1 MCDNMDHIAI
11 LSELFVRNG
20 NRPKYL
26 ALADAVEQA
35 FREGL
40 LAPGDSLPPQR
51 ILARALGIT
60 LGTTGRA
67 YAEAAARG
75 LVEASVGRGTFIR
88 SQRPDVDVMPPGYAG
103 TRTCAGTRQSVH
115 AGENGPK
122 IRAEPRLHRAF

>member
-88 SQRPDVDVMPPGYAG
+88 SQRPDVDVLPPNVPAHE
-103 TRTCAGTRQSVH
+103 H
-115 AGENGPK
+115 APERDP
-122 IRAEPRLHRAF
+122 PRMQE